1 MRHHRL
7 VNRLTASLLF
17 FLGCATAQAQT
28 TVPEVTAPP
37 PPPSPGTT
45 PAPPD
50 SDAGRINIRVDPDAY
65 SIISGVRGLT
75 THKQTYFYPAS
86 YSDDFHGSHTEMVFQ
101 ISAKWRV
108 FGSDAYL
115 AYSQKSFWQWINGSE
130 SSPFRETN
138 YDPEAFYRW
147 IPDPKRFNHWAM
159 DFGFE
164 HESNGQ
170 SYTPPDP
177 ATGLATN
184 KSRSWNRL
192 YVAPFQA
199 KGAYLAYLK
208 FWYRIPEGDPSSPTN
223 QSGDDNPDITDY
235 LGYGEVD
242 FSRQL
247 GGDQLLS
254 GMIRGNARTGRGAV
268 QLTWSIPSKERWV
281 FWGVSVF
288 HGYGESLILYNEE
301 ITRVMV
307 GVLLAR

>member
-1 MRHHRL
+1 M
-7 VNRLTASLLF
+7 NRIAASLLF
-17 FLGCATAQAQT
+17 FLACASAHAQT
-28 TVPEVTAPP
+28 TVPEATQQEPLPPQKPETAKKEE
-37 PPPSPGTT
+37 S
-45 PAPPD
+45 
-50 SDAGRINIRVDPDAY
+50 RINAKVDPDTY

-75 THKQTYFYPAS
+75 THKTTYFYPAT
-86 YSDDFHGSHTEMVFQ
+86 YSQDFHGAQTEMVFQ

-108 FGSDAYL
+108 FGTDAYL
-115 AYSQKSFWQWINGSE
+115 AYSQKSFWQFVNGSE

-159 DFGFE
+159 DVGFE

-170 SYTPPDP
+170 SYSPPDP
-177 ATGLATN
+177 VTGQPTN
-184 KSRSWNRL
+184 RSRSWNRVYL
-192 YVAPFQA
+192 APFQA

-208 FWYRIPEGDPSSPTN
+208 FWYRIPEGAPSSPTN
-223 QSGDDNPDITDY
+223 QSGDDNPDIEHY
-235 LGYGEVD
+235 LGYGEFD

-247 GGDQLLS
+247 GGNQLLS
-254 GMIRGNARTGRGAV
+254 GVIRGNPRTDRGAV
-268 QLTWSIPSKERWV
+268 QLTWSIPSKEGWV

-301 ITRVMV
+301 ITRLMV